1 MKDHDYLFVYGT
13 LRKDTQS
20 VMHRVLSDNSDLIQ
34 KGTFRGKL
42 FMFGGYPGVVPS
54 SDPEDIVYGEVY
66 RLKDAD
72 SILAILDA
80 YEGCSQDSIQ
90 PTEYVRKKV
99 DITLNTESCVKAW
112 IYIFNQSIKGLQR
125 IESGDFL
132 DTQSP
137 F

>member
-20 VMHRVLSDNSDLIQ
+20 VMHRLLSENANFIQ
-34 KGTFRGKL
+34 KGTFRGRL
-42 FMFGGYPGVVPS
+42 FMVGGYPGAVPS
-54 SDPEDIVYGEVY
+54 PDPDDFVYGEVY

-90 PTEYVRKKV
+90 PAEYVRKKV
-99 DITLNTESCVKAW
+99 DITLDTGNCVKAW
-112 IYIFNQSIKGLQR
+112 IYILNQSIKGLQR
-125 IESGDFL
+125 IKSGDFL
-132 DTQSP
+132 DALMK
-137 F
+137 